1 MPFSGDSE
9 AMDKQPGQQ
18 HWRPDELTRRRRS
31 RARKQQFLPVPG
43 VLGMSGRA
51 LPAVCLDEALDELVD
66 VPRLG

>member
-1 MPFSGDSE
+1 MTPVARG
-9 AMDKQPGQQ
+9 
-18 HWRPDELTRRRRS
+18 RS

-43 VLGMSGRA
+43 ILGMSGRA